1 MKLLYVQDS
10 LGTGGAER
18 SNAELW
24 YYLRDEGV
32 QIKIVVLKHRTEGIQ
47 EEILNEGFD
56 VIFLKPG
63 SLVSHARQISK
74 IVKNYE
80 PHIVHSSLF
89 NSSMRVRMAKL
100 FTSFYH
106 VESLVNCFYDK
117 ARFDDPKVNSYSLK
131 GYRQIDKYTQRGT
144 DKFVA
149 VTKVVKKHYEEELDI
164 PPSKIDFIHRGRKDN
179 PFKDQKEKV
188 SLELRKELGF
198 KQEDLIFV
206 HVGRQEFQKAHIDI
220 LKAIKEKDEKLQQLN
235 AKFIFCGRKGNST
248 DVIEEFL
255 EKENVQTEIKFLGHR
270 NDIYKILMASD
281 VFVLPSLYEGIGGVS
296 IEAQAAGLPIIC
308 SDIDVFKEVMKEN
321 EYVEFFELSNYVDLG
336 QKLVKLA
343 ESPSLREKM
352 AKEGRKNFI
361 NNFQLAHINQ
371 QVLNYYKKLMVEEI
385 GANSTVNK

>member
-24 YYLRDEGV
+24 YYLRDAGV

-56 VIFLKPG
+56 VSFLKPG
-63 SLVSHARQISK
+63 NLISHARQISQ
-74 IVKNYE
+74 IIKNFE

-89 NSSMRVRMAKL
+89 NSSMRVRMAKM

-117 ARFDDPKVNSYSLK
+117 ARFEDPKVNSYSLRV
-131 GYRQIDKYTQRGT
+131 YRQIDKYTQRGT
-144 DKFVA
+144 DKFLA
-149 VTKVVKKHYEEELDI
+149 VTKEVKRHYEKELNI
-164 PPSKIDFIHRGRKDN
+164 PASKIDYIYRGRKDN
-179 PFKDQKEKV
+179 PFRDQKEEV
-188 SLELRKELGF
+188 SLELRRELGF
-198 KQEDLIFV
+198 DQDDLIFV

-220 LKAIKEKDEKLQQLN
+220 LKAIKEQDEKLQQLN

-248 DVIEEFL
+248 DVIEDFL
-255 EKENVQTEIKFLGHR
+255 RNENVQTEIKFLGHR
-270 NDIYKILMASD
+270 NDIYRILMASD

-308 SDIDVFKEVMKEN
+308 SDIEVFKEVMKEN
-321 EYVEFFELSNYVDLG
+321 EYVEFFELSNFEDLG
-336 QKLVKLA
+336 KKLVKLA

-352 AKEGRKNFI
+352 GKEGRKNFL
-361 NNFQLAHINQ
+361 NNFQLENINK
-371 QVLNYYKKLMVEEI
+371 QVFEYYKKLKEK
-385 GANSTVNK
+385 G